1 MIIPYLLPVKSSK
14 TMAVDKVKLTDSSVI
29 ELIRDSMPTATRQ
42 AKGLMPVIT
51 EKSPYQQY
59 ILLNKDLEMEFD
71 YSYGMIALWSTQKGY
86 SSIILLGTFAI
97 KIVSEISGVG
107 FSLSTVKDAVGNVNI
122 YKTEENKFV
131 VQNKSNDQF
140 RFYISY
146 Q

>member
-1 MIIPYLLPVKSSK
+1 
-14 TMAVDKVKLTDSSVI
+14 MAVEKVKLTDSSVI
-29 ELIRDSMPTATRQ
+29 EQIRDHIPTATRQ

-86 SSIILLGTFAI
+86 SSIILLGTVALN
-97 KIVSEISGVG
+97 IVSEISGIG
-107 FSLSTVKDAVGNVNI
+107 FSLSTVKDTAGKVNA
-122 YKTEENKFV
+122 YKTAENKFV

>member
-1 MIIPYLLPVKSSK
+1 
-14 TMAVDKVKLTDSSVI
+14 
-29 ELIRDSMPTATRQ
+29 
-42 AKGLMPVIT
+42 
-51 EKSPYQQY
+51 
-59 ILLNKDLEMEFD
+59 MEFD

-131 VQNKSNDQF
+131 VQNNSNDQF

>member
-29 ELIRDSMPTATRQ
+29 ELTRDSMPTATRQ

>member
-1 MIIPYLLPVKSSK
+1 
-14 TMAVDKVKLTDSSVI
+14 MAVDKVKLTDSSVI

-59 ILLNKDLEMEFD
+59 ILLNNDLDMEFD

-131 VQNKSNDQF
+131 VQNNSNDQF